1 VYSFTLT
8 CKSSATPDVP
18 AVSKNAYATTDYAR
32 PLAPKSITASLNS
45 PNLTVNWSPPS
56 ISTAPISFYRIQI
69 NNVTVDNNISND
81 KTSFQ
86 VSGEY
91 KYDTDYKIVVSACYK
106 NNQHSSVCSLRN
118 GNEISFRESKPST
131 TSTITTATASTTAAA
146 PIPTTTATTAPPPKS
161 TGVHSY
167 SISISMI
174 IFSLLFF
181 I

>member
-45 PNLTVNWSPPS
+45 PNLTVNWLPPS
-56 ISTAPISFYRIQI
+56 TSTAPISFYRIQI
-69 NNVTVDNNISND
+69 NNVTVDNNIPND

-131 TSTITTATASTTAAA
+131 TSTITTATASATAAA
-146 PIPTTTATTAPPPKS
+146 PTPITATTAPPPKS